1 MDSIEIH
8 LDLNQKE
15 YAMLYMVNY
24 LRIHLTLFVVNGLR
38 KLNNVEKNLINLSI
52 ILYYAFSLNIY
63 AC

>member
-1 MDSIEIH
+1 
-8 LDLNQKE
+8 
-15 YAMLYMVNY
+15 MLYMVNY

-52 ILYYAFSLNIY
+52 ILYYAFSLNID